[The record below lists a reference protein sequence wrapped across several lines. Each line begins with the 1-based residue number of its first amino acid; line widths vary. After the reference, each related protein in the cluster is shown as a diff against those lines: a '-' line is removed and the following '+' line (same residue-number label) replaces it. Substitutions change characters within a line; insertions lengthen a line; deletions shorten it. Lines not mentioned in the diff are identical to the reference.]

1 MTRTPSNSAEAGLAR
16 SQVFHTPDLPKG
28 PPRAARARWW
38 IAILLFLVTLINLI
52 DRSSISVLA
61 PVITSQL
68 GLNNLQ
74 FATMNTWFLVAYAAS
89 QALSGR
95 FFDRVGTRRGLGLA
109 VVVWSSAAMAHAFA
123 RGFASFA
130 CCRVA
135 LGIGEGGNW
144 PAAAKVTAEWFPAR
158 ERALSISI
166 VNAASALA
174 LIVSPPLVF
183 LLQSRFGWPA
193 AFLVTGA
200 LGLVWLVLWLLFY
213 KAPERDGS
221 FSLDENVIPQDLAS
235 SAGAQRIGWFELLKC
250 RQVWA
255 IVLARFFADP
265 IWWLYLIWL
274 PLYLHNTRG
283 FSMQQVGFS
292 AWVPYLAAAAGSLAG
307 GWTSGYC
314 IARNWSV
321 DRARKAVIVVAAF
334 LMLANILAA
343 TARGPLPALIFI
355 GLVLFGFQSWIS
367 NVQTLPSD
375 FFRADV
381 VASVA
386 GLGGLGAAVG
396 SILLN
401 QATGY
406 VVDRFH
412 SYTPVLVAASVL
424 PLLATA
430 ILLLLGGP
438 IRRVEISREVQTS
451 G

>member
-1 MTRTPSNSAEAGLAR
+1 VL
-16 SQVFHTPDLPKG
+16 
-28 PPRAARARWW
+28 
-38 IAILLFLVTLINLI
+38 LLFLVTLINLI
-52 DRSSISVLA
+52 DRSTISVLA

-68 GLNNLQ
+68 RLNNLQ

-95 FFDRVGTRRGLGLA
+95 FFDRVGTRRGLGLS
-109 VVVWSSAAMAHAFA
+109 VLVWSVAAMAHASA
-123 RGFASFA
+123 RGFASLVF
-130 CCRVA
+130 CRFA

-144 PAAAKVTAEWFPAR
+144 PAAAKLIAEWFPAR
-158 ERALSISI
+158 ERALGMSI
-166 VNAASALA
+166 VNAASALG
-174 LIVSPPLVF
+174 LIVAPPLVV
-183 LLQSRFGWPA
+183 LLQSQFGWRA

-200 LGLVWLVLWLLFY
+200 LGLAWLGLWLLFY
-213 KAPERDGS
+213 HAPGRNG
-221 FSLDENVIPQDLAS
+221 FS
-235 SAGAQRIGWFELLKC
+235 SAEECAQIGEDRDSSTASQRPGWSELLRC

-265 IWWLYLIWL
+265 VWWLYLIWL

-283 FSMQQVGFS
+283 FNLQQIGLS
-292 AWVPYLAAAAGSLAG
+292 AWLPYVVAAAGSLTG
-307 GWTSGYC
+307 GWASGYC

-321 DRARKAVIVVAAF
+321 DRARKTVIVAATF
-334 LMLANILAA
+334 LMLANIFAA
-343 TARGPLPALIFI
+343 TARGPLAALAFI
-355 GLVLFGFQSWIS
+355 GLVLFGFQSWIG

-375 FFRADV
+375 FFSSHV

-401 QATGY
+401 QATGF

-412 SYTPVLVAASVL
+412 SYTPILVAASVL
-424 PLLATA
+424 PLLAT
-430 ILLLLGGP
+430 IVLLVLGGP
-438 IRRVEISREVQTS
+438 IRRVEISKEVNNR